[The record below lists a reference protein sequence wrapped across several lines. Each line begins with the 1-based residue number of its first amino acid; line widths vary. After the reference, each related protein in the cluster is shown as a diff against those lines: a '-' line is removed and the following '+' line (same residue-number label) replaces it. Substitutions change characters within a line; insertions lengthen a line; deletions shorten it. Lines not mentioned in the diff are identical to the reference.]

1 MLSFNLT
8 FWVTGAMQ
16 CFDFKSIVP
25 TYWWTQNITCQEKE
39 ILLKYLPDI
48 FGKGEECLEM
58 VCNFSFMGT
67 WMSILFKKRHKQ
79 NLVSSVHF
87 IVLYR
92 THVIQDVMRHELFYN
107 VIVGCFIIQDIEHK
121 EEEGDWFAVLTG
133 VESFTEEN
141 KLGPLLQQQ
150 KNHWSGCTFTILKVL
165 IFLHQAEHILRQKD
179 FDLKYFNLSCMLNIC
194 FQWKFSICAFICKVA
209 HEVQCTIWET
219 QYS

>member
-25 TYWWTQNITCQEKE
+25 TNWWTQNLTCQEKE

-48 FGKGEECLEM
+48 LWKGEECLEM

-67 WMSILFKKRHKQ
+67 WMSILFKGRHKQ

-107 VIVGCFIIQDIEHK
+107 VIVGCFIIQDIEYK

-141 KLGPLLQQQ
+141 KLGPLLQKAQ
-150 KNHWSGCTFTILKVL
+150 KSMIRLHLYNSESADLFAPSWTYLEAERFWLKIFQLVL
-165 IFLHQAEHILRQKD
+165 HVKHLLPMEIFNMCI
-179 FDLKYFNLSCMLNIC
+179 
-194 FQWKFSICAFICKVA
+194 
-209 HEVQCTIWET
+209 
-219 QYS
+219 YS